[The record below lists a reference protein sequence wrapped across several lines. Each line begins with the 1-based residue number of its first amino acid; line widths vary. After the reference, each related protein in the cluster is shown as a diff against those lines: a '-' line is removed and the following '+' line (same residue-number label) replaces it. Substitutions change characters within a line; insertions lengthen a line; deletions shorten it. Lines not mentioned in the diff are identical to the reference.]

1 MSASNLRVALPL
13 LILLVSASGPS
24 SGQLPSGGITG
35 SISDP
40 SGAVIAQAAVAARSA
55 ATGLERTTE
64 TDERGSFSF
73 AVLPPGV
80 YELEVQTE
88 GFQSPQ
94 KRVVVQTGTT
104 TRIEVQL
111 TVDVLEQVVEALD
124 ALPELRYDWHGV
136 DGVVSRFEIENLPLN
151 GREFLQLAI
160 LEPGVTSAPRAGF
173 FSRQFNVS
181 ILGASANDTRYT
193 LDGSP
198 VHNPLTGGTPQNASQ
213 EVVQEFQVQTVNFDL
228 ATGLTG
234 TGAVN
239 VVTRSGGNDLHGS
252 GFFFFRDRN
261 LSAYPA
267 LRREPANPD
276 PFFARRQWGFHVGGP
291 IVKDRLFFFA
301 NLEENNQDGVV
312 TIQPRSPDFAG
323 FGGIFPSPF
332 DSTQFSA
339 RFDVRLSDKNMA
351 FFRYSHFG
359 SDGFAPPSGQGN
371 LPSNW
376 STNTN
381 WVDQSVGSLSS
392 VFRPNLIN
400 ELRFSYWY
408 FNSRNLP
415 PNRANC
421 PSDCIGLGMPEISI
435 LGSDFVA
442 GNFVL
447 APQGGDTRRYHITDN
462 VSWQKG
468 RHSMRFGFEWQYER
482 GGGFLEFVEPASMVL
497 YSPEIVRAFN
507 ADPRV
512 PPQARIALPESFQS
526 LDDILQLP
534 LVGFSVGFGDPSLP
548 PRFAFDDARHDHLWR
563 VYWQDSWRVQPRFT
577 VNYGLSYFYHPDL
590 ANHSLSKPEFLEA
603 ILGEDGLQPTRRDQ
617 NNFGPMLGFA
627 WNVSRDKRTVVR
639 AGSSVHYELPLD
651 SLRLRELSTIG
662 PRGAGRF
669 IVDGSI
675 IPNPVG
681 GVPGVPLFTPLN
693 FTNGPTNFR
702 GSHLLGI
709 LPEVKTLLERQLGD
723 PNNTDL
729 AQRNIEIFKQGTG
742 LIARDFTTP
751 YSIHVNAG
759 IQRELATHMVVT
771 ADYVYRRS
779 VHQSMGDIDLN
790 RWGNVGG
797 SAIRPCQGLEVLDE
811 AAQCS
816 SGPITA
822 QVSGGLATYQGLL
835 VKLEKRWSGRYQL
848 RGSYALSSN
857 RGFNGIIDNN
867 EWLAS
872 YGPRDSDRRHVF
884 TFSAV
889 ADLPWGLRL
898 SGISKMLSGPPFR
911 AQLFGVD
918 LDGDGTIND
927 LLPGTGWN
935 ELNRGIDDDGLRAT
949 VENFNSALA
958 GERTPGGQSIPALTL
973 PPSFSFGDSILSQ
986 DIRLAKIFRLADRYD
1001 LNVFGEV
1008 FNLFNVANLDGY
1020 SVNVT
1025 QPASFGQPNR
1035 RVNQVFGSGGPRAV
1049 QVGARISF

>member
-1 MSASNLRVALPL
+1 MPAGSARAVLTLFFALG
-13 LILLVSASGPS
+13 VVQS
-24 SGQLPSGGITG
+24 SPGQLPSGGISG
-35 SISDP
+35 SVSDP
-40 SGAVIAQAAVAARSA
+40 SDAVVRDAEVTARSVLNGSKRA
-55 ATGLERTTE
+55 TE
-64 TDERGSFSF
+64 TDSQGEFSF
-73 AVLPPGV
+73 GLLPPGV
-80 YELEVQTE
+80 YQLRVEAE
-88 GFQSPQ
+88 GFQDPS
-94 KRVVVQTGTT
+94 KRVVVQTGAT
-104 TRIEVQL
+104 TRVDIQL

-151 GREFLQLAI
+151 GREFLQLAV
-160 LEPGVTSAPRAGF
+160 LEPGVAAAPRAGF
-173 FSRQFNVS
+173 FSRQFDVS
-181 ILGASANDTRYT
+181 ILGASPNDTRYT

-234 TGAVN
+234 AGAVN
-239 VVTRSGGNDLHGS
+239 VVTRSGGNELHGS
-252 GFFFFRDRN
+252 GFFFFRDHN

-291 IVKDRLFFFA
+291 IVKDRLFFFT
-301 NLEENNQDGVV
+301 NLEENNQDGVF

-332 DSTQFSA
+332 DSTQVSA
-339 RFDVRLSDKNMA
+339 RFDVRVSDKNMA

-376 STNTN
+376 SSNSN

-392 VFRPNLIN
+392 AFRPNLIN

-408 FNSRNLP
+408 FSSRNLP
-415 PNRANC
+415 PNRSNC
-421 PSDCIGLGMPEISI
+421 PGECIGLGMPEISI

-442 GNFVL
+442 GHFVL
-447 APQGGDTRRYHITDN
+447 APQGGDTRRYHLTDN

-512 PPQARIALPESFQS
+512 PPQARIALPESFRT
-526 LDDILQLP
+526 LDDVLQLP
-534 LVGFSVGFGDPSLP
+534 LVGFSVGFGDATLP
-548 PRFAFDDARHDHLWR
+548 PRYSFNDARHDHLWR
-563 VYWQDSWRVQPRFT
+563 VYWQDSWRMQPRFT
-577 VNYGLSYFYHPDL
+577 LNYGLSYFYHPDL
-590 ANHSLSKPEFLEA
+590 ANHTLSKPEFLEP
-603 ILGEDGLQPTRRDQ
+603 ILGTEGLRPTRRDR

-627 WNVSRDKRTVVR
+627 WNVSRDNRTVVR
-639 AGSSVHYELPLD
+639 AGSGVYYELPLD

-675 IPNPVG
+675 IPNPVP
-681 GVPGVPLFTPLN
+681 GVPGVPPFTPLN

-702 GSHLLGI
+702 GSHVLEI
-709 LPEVKTLLERQLGD
+709 LPDVKGLLESQLGD
-723 PNNTDL
+723 PANTDL
-729 AQRNIEIFKQGTG
+729 SVRNIEIFKQGTG
-742 LIARDFTTP
+742 LVARDFVSP
-751 YSIHVNAG
+751 YSIHFNAG
-759 IQRELATHMVVT
+759 IQREVATHLVVA
-771 ADYVYRRS
+771 ADYVYRRF
-779 VHQSMGDIDLN
+779 VHQNMGDIDLN
-790 RWGNVGG
+790 RWGSIAGPVI
-797 SAIRPCQGLEVLDE
+797 SACQGLEVLDE
-811 AAQCS
+811 TAMCS

-822 QVSGGLATYQGLL
+822 LVSGGLATYQGLL
-835 VKLEKRWSGRYQL
+835 VKLEKRWSGRYQF
-848 RGSYALSSN
+848 RASYALSNN
-857 RGFNGIIDNN
+857 RGFNGIVDNSD
-867 EWLAS
+867 WFAS
-872 YGPRDSDRRHVF
+872 YGPRDFDRRHVF
-884 TFSAV
+884 TFSGM

-898 SGISKMLSGPPFR
+898 SGVSKILSGPPFR

-935 ELNRGIDDDGLRAT
+935 ELNRGLDRDSLQSRVDG
-949 VENFNSALA
+949 FNSALA
-958 GERTPGGQSIPALTL
+958 GGRTPGGQPIPALAL
-973 PPSFSFGDSILSQ
+973 PSDFEFGDSTVSQ
-986 DIRLAKIFRLADRYD
+986 DIRLAKIFKFSDRHE
-1001 LNVFGEV
+1001 LSIFGEV

-1020 SVNVT
+1020 GVNVG
-1025 QPASFGQPNR
+1025 QSDSFGQPNR
-1035 RVNQVFGSGGPRAV
+1035 RATQVFGSGGPRAL
-1049 QVGARISF
+1049 QLGARVTF